1 MVRIQKSYKTK
12 YIIHPDCILID
23 GITHLNELHIANF
36 FGLSVLM
43 SGSLFTKI
51 KGQIYL

>member
-36 FGLSVLM
+36 FGLYKV
-43 SGSLFTKI
+43 
-51 KGQIYL
+51 Y